1 MTTSKTQHP
10 HLSDEQLN
18 DIHQL
23 MLRFAYN
30 QVNDHGL
37 AEDLV
42 QEALIKTLT
51 YQDKFHGKSAY
62 QTWVF
67 SILKNTI
74 NDHFRRKQTVNFSD
88 TEYADDAHD
97 DVVDRLFD
105 DSGHWQEGCAPQ
117 PLPNPHQVYENEAFF
132 TVLEHCL
139 DALPAEQSRVFLMRE
154 YLDMDTPA
162 ICAESNITDNKY
174 YVLMHRARLKLQSCL
189 GSNWLHN

>member
-18 DIHQL
+18 DIQQL

-42 QEALIKTLT
+42 QETLIKTLT

-62 QTWVF
+62 QTWVL

-74 NDHFRRKQTVNFSD
+74 TDHYRRKQTVNFSD
-88 TEYADDAHD
+88 TEYADEDN
-97 DVVDRLFD
+97 VVDRLFD
-105 DSGHWQEGCAPQ
+105 KNGHWQEGCH
-117 PLPNPHQVYENEAFF
+117 PLPLPDPHQVCENEAFF

-162 ICAESNITDNKY
+162 ICAESNITDTKY